1 MNKAV
6 SLILVASA
14 LAFRGL
20 AIPFDTVLST
30 WPIAINLLCGSL
42 LGSWLGADI
51 ATRLTAATLYRVIA
65 VLLVAVALVLLLFHE
80 PVIANGPALSGA
92 ALIVAGVLAGAVIG
106 AIASLLGVAGGEF
119 LISTLV
125 LLFGVDIKVAGSLSL
140 AISFPTM
147 LVGFAR
153 YSRDQSFAVLGRN
166 RPFLIAMVAGSIAG
180 ALVV

>member
-1 MNKAV
+1 MYAALAGFLIGILGGLIGLGGAEFRLPVLIAVFGFIALEAVIMNKAV

-30 WPIAINLLCGSL
+30 WP
-42 LGSWLGADI
+42 
-51 ATRLTAATLYRVIA
+51 
-65 VLLVAVALVLLLFHE
+65 
-80 PVIANGPALSGA
+80 
-92 ALIVAGVLAGAVIG
+92 
-106 AIASLLGVAGGEF
+106 
-119 LISTLV
+119 
-125 LLFGVDIKVAGSLSL
+125 
-140 AISFPTM
+140 FPTM

-180 ALVV
+180 ALVGAMALAFVAEEWLIPLLVVILLVSAVKVWRHA